1 MIIDVKAIVE
11 ERKKVLIK
19 KISELKERNI
29 YPKLSVIVAN
39 DESASRSYIKNKKK
53 MCDELGILYEDYFFD
68 KKSTTN
74 DILDLISRL
83 NKDDKE
89 TAILVQLPLH
99 KHLDEKEILNAISS
113 KKDVD
118 GFGNKNLGN
127 LFLSNDCIVPCT
139 PKGIMTILESIK
151 ETFVGKHAVIVGRS
165 NIVGKPI
172 AQMLLNKDC
181 TVTMCHSK
189 TKNIIKHT
197 KEADILIVAIGK
209 PNYITKDMVKNGA
222 TVIDVGINKVNG
234 KIVGDVDTEQ
244 VVKVAKYITKVPG
257 GVGLTTVLSLM
268 ENIIGLVL

>member
-139 PKGIMTILESIK
+139 PKGIMTILESIE